1 MPSNKIK
8 LGFVGGGNDSL
19 IGVLHKVA
27 AVMFDRYEIV
37 GGVFSSNSK
46 INIST
51 ANDLGLDLSRVY
63 NNYEEMAEVESKLGS
78 NVKIEA
84 VCILTPNFLHFPM
97 AKTFLMNGFHVICE
111 KPLSVTLKEALE
123 FKEIKKSKNLVFGV
137 THTYTGY
144 PMVRQMTK
152 MISDNVI
159 GNIQRVDSTYF
170 QGWINDIIHD
180 KDKRNSTWRL
190 NPEVS
195 GISSCLADI
204 GTHAF
209 NMLEL
214 VCGMKVK
221 NILAD
226 LNNLYDDNPL
236 DIDVSV
242 LVRMENGCKGTI
254 RSTQIATGL
263 ENNLNI
269 SIYGSKGSLSWEQEN
284 PNFLYHLK
292 DDEPRRVIKPGN
304 AYASAVAQDGTK
316 LPGGHPEGIFDA
328 MGNIYKGVAKALRNE
343 NSFDGEYPTMND
355 GVRGMLFIEKVVES
369 HKNGNIWLSLENK

>member
-1 MPSNKIK
+1 MSNKIK

-27 AVMFDRYEIV
+27 AVMFDRYHLV
-37 GGVFSSNSK
+37 GGVFSSNK
-46 INIST
+46 EVYVKT
-51 ANDLGLDLSRVY
+51 ADDLGLDQSRIY
-63 NNYEEMAEVESKLGS
+63 NDFEEMIDAESKVDLS
-78 NVKIEA
+78 EKIEA
-84 VCILTPNFLHFPM
+84 VCILTPNFLHFRM
-97 AKTFLMNGFHVICE
+97 AKKFLENGFHVICE
-111 KPLSVTLKEALE
+111 KPLSISLKQAQEL
-123 FKEIKKSKNLVFGV
+123 KSIKDSKNLVFAV

-152 MISDNVI
+152 MISEGII
-159 GNIQRVDSTYF
+159 GDIQRVDSTYF

-221 NILAD
+221 KILAD
-226 LNNLYDDNPL
+226 LNNLYEDNPL

-269 SIYGSKGSLSWEQEN
+269 SVYGSKGSLSWEQEN
-284 PNFLYHLK
+284 PNYLYYYTNDKPLQ
-292 DDEPRRVIKPGN
+292 VLKPGHPYN
-304 AYASAVAQDGTK
+304 SKISLDGTK
-316 LPGGHPEGIFDA
+316 LPAGHPEGIFDA
-328 MGNIYKGVAKALRNE
+328 MGNIYRGVARAIRGEKNE
-343 NSFDGEYPTMND
+343 KGEFPTIEE
-355 GVRGMLFIEKVVES
+355 GVRGMDFIEKAVKSNE
-369 HKNGNIWLSLENK
+369 NGNIWLELE

>member
-1 MPSNKIK
+1 MSNKIK

-27 AVMFDRYEIV
+27 AVMFDRYHLV
-37 GGVFSSNSK
+37 GGVFSSNK
-46 INIST
+46 EVNVKT
-51 ANDLGLDLSRVY
+51 ADDLGLDQSRIY
-63 NNYEEMAEVESKLGS
+63 NDFYEMIDAESKVDLS
-78 NVKIEA
+78 EKIEA

-97 AKTFLMNGFHVICE
+97 AKKFLENGFHVICE
-111 KPLSVTLKEALE
+111 KPLSISLKQAQEL
-123 FKEIKKSKNLVFGV
+123 KSIKDSKNLVFAV

-152 MISDNVI
+152 MISEGII
-159 GNIQRVDSTYF
+159 GDIQRVDSTYF

-221 NILAD
+221 KILAD
-226 LNNLYDDNPL
+226 LNNLYEDNPL
-236 DIDVSV
+236 DIDVSI

-269 SIYGSKGSLSWEQEN
+269 SVYGSKGSLSWEQEN
-284 PNFLYHLK
+284 PNYLYYYTNDKPLQ
-292 DDEPRRVIKPGN
+292 VLKPGHPYN
-304 AYASAVAQDGTK
+304 SKISLDGTK
-316 LPGGHPEGIFDA
+316 LPAGHPEGIFDA
-328 MGNIYKGVAKALRNE
+328 MGNIYRGVARAIRGEKNE
-343 NSFDGEYPTMND
+343 KGEFPTIEE
-355 GVRGMLFIEKVVES
+355 GVRGMDFIEKAVKSNE
-369 HKNGNIWLSLENK
+369 NGNIWLELE

>member
-1 MPSNKIK
+1 MPNNKIK

-27 AVMFDRYEIV
+27 AVMFDRYQIV
-37 GGVFSSNSK
+37 GGVFSTNSE
-46 INIST
+46 INKST
-51 ANDLGLDLSRVY
+51 AIDLGVDLARVY
-63 NNYEEMAEVESKLGS
+63 NNYEEMAEVESKLNS

-97 AKTFLMNGFHVICE
+97 AKLFLQNGFHVICE

-123 FKEIKKSKNLVFGV
+123 LKEIKKSKNLVFAV

-152 MISDNVI
+152 MISDNII

-190 NPEVS
+190 NPKVS

-284 PNFLYHLK
+284 PNYLYHYTPDKPLQ
-292 DDEPRRVIKPGN
+292 VLKPGHFYN
-304 AYASAVAQDGTK
+304 SKLSLDGTK
-316 LPGGHPEGIFDA
+316 LPAGHPEGIFDA
-328 MGNIYKGVAKALRNE
+328 MGNIYHGVARAIK
-343 NSFDGEYPTMND
+343 GEKNIPGEFPTID
-355 GVRGMLFIEKVVES
+355 EGVRGMDFIEKAVES
-369 HKNGNIWLSLENK
+369 NKKGNIWIDLES

>member
-1 MPSNKIK
+1 MSNKIK

-27 AVMFDRYEIV
+27 AVMFDRYHLV
-37 GGVFSSNSK
+37 GGVFSSNK
-46 INIST
+46 DVNVKT
-51 ANDLGLDLSRVY
+51 ADDLGLDQSRIY
-63 NNYEEMAEVESKLGS
+63 NDFEEMIDAESKVDLS
-78 NVKIEA
+78 EKIEA

-97 AKTFLMNGFHVICE
+97 AKKFLENGFHVICE
-111 KPLSVTLKEALE
+111 KPLSISLKQAQEL
-123 FKEIKKSKNLVFGV
+123 KSIKDSKNLVFAV

-152 MISDNVI
+152 MISEGII
-159 GNIQRVDSTYF
+159 GDIQRVDSTYF

-180 KDKRNSTWRL
+180 KEKRNSTWRL

-221 NILAD
+221 KILAD
-226 LNNLYDDNPL
+226 LNNLYEDNPL

-269 SIYGSKGSLSWEQEN
+269 SVYGSKGSLSWEQEN
-284 PNFLYHLK
+284 PNYLFYYTNDKPLQVL
-292 DDEPRRVIKPGN
+292 KPGHPYN
-304 AYASAVAQDGTK
+304 SKISLDGTK
-316 LPGGHPEGIFDA
+316 LPAGHPEGIFDA
-328 MGNIYKGVAKALRNE
+328 MGNIYRGVARAIRGEKNE
-343 NSFDGEYPTMND
+343 KGEFPTIEE
-355 GVRGMLFIEKVVES
+355 GVRGMDFIEKAVES
-369 HKNGNIWLSLENK
+369 NENGNIWLELE

>member
-1 MPSNKIK
+1 MSNKIK

-27 AVMFDRYEIV
+27 AVMFDRYHLV
-37 GGVFSSNSK
+37 GGVFSSNK
-46 INIST
+46 EVNVKT
-51 ANDLGLDLSRVY
+51 ADDLGLDQSRIY
-63 NNYEEMAEVESKLGS
+63 NDFEEMIDAESKVDLS
-78 NVKIEA
+78 EKIEA

-97 AKTFLMNGFHVICE
+97 AKKFLENGFHVICE
-111 KPLSVTLKEALE
+111 KPLSISLKQAQEL
-123 FKEIKKSKNLVFGV
+123 KSIKDSKNLVFAV

-152 MISDNVI
+152 MISEGII
-159 GNIQRVDSTYF
+159 GDIQRVDSTYF

-221 NILAD
+221 KILAD
-226 LNNLYDDNPL
+226 LNNLYEDNPL
-236 DIDVSV
+236 DIDVSI

-269 SIYGSKGSLSWEQEN
+269 SVYGSKGSLSWEQEN
-284 PNFLYHLK
+284 PNYLYYYSNDKPLQ
-292 DDEPRRVIKPGN
+292 VLKPGHPYN
-304 AYASAVAQDGTK
+304 SKISLDGTK
-316 LPGGHPEGIFDA
+316 LPAGHPEGIFDA
-328 MGNIYKGVAKALRNE
+328 MGNIYRGVARAIRGEKNE
-343 NSFDGEYPTMND
+343 KGEFPTIEE
-355 GVRGMLFIEKVVES
+355 GVRGMDFIEKAVKSNE
-369 HKNGNIWLSLENK
+369 NGNIWLELE

>member
-1 MPSNKIK
+1 MSNKIK

-27 AVMFDRYEIV
+27 AVMFDRYHLV
-37 GGVFSSNSK
+37 GGVFSSNK
-46 INIST
+46 EVNDKT
-51 ANDLGLDLSRVY
+51 AEDLGLDQSRIY
-63 NNYEEMAEVESKLGS
+63 NDFEEMIDAESKLDLS
-78 NVKIEA
+78 EKIEA

-97 AKTFLMNGFHVICE
+97 AKKFLENGFHVICE
-111 KPLSVTLKEALE
+111 KPLSISLKQAQEL
-123 FKEIKKSKNLVFGV
+123 KSIKDSKNLVFAV

-152 MISDNVI
+152 MISEGII
-159 GNIQRVDSTYF
+159 GDIQRVDSTYF

-221 NILAD
+221 KILAD
-226 LNNLYDDNPL
+226 LNNLYEDNPL

-269 SIYGSKGSLSWEQEN
+269 SVYGSKGSLSWEQEN
-284 PNFLYHLK
+284 PNYLYYYTNDKPLQ
-292 DDEPRRVIKPGN
+292 VLKPGHPYN
-304 AYASAVAQDGTK
+304 SKISLDGTK
-316 LPGGHPEGIFDA
+316 LPAGHPEGIFDA
-328 MGNIYKGVAKALRNE
+328 MGNIYRGVARAIRGEKNE
-343 NSFDGEYPTMND
+343 KGEFPTIEE
-355 GVRGMLFIEKVVES
+355 GVRGMDFIEKAVKSNE
-369 HKNGNIWLSLENK
+369 NGNIWLELE

>member
-1 MPSNKIK
+1 MSNKIK

-27 AVMFDRYEIV
+27 AVMFDRYHLV
-37 GGVFSSNSK
+37 GGVFSSNK
-46 INIST
+46 DVNVKT
-51 ANDLGLDLSRVY
+51 ADDLGLDQSRIY
-63 NNYEEMAEVESKLGS
+63 NDFEEMIDAESKVDLS
-78 NVKIEA
+78 EKIEA

-97 AKTFLMNGFHVICE
+97 AKKFLENGFHVICE
-111 KPLSVTLKEALE
+111 KPLSISLKQAQEL
-123 FKEIKKSKNLVFGV
+123 KSIKDSKNLVFAV

-152 MISDNVI
+152 MISEGII
-159 GNIQRVDSTYF
+159 GDIQRVDSTYF

-221 NILAD
+221 KILAD
-226 LNNLYDDNPL
+226 LNNLYEDNPL

-269 SIYGSKGSLSWEQEN
+269 SVYGSKGSLSWEQEN
-284 PNFLYHLK
+284 PNYLYYYTNDKPLQ
-292 DDEPRRVIKPGN
+292 VLKPGHPYN
-304 AYASAVAQDGTK
+304 SKISLDGTK
-316 LPGGHPEGIFDA
+316 LPAGHPEGIFDA
-328 MGNIYKGVAKALRNE
+328 MGNIYRGVARAIRGEKNE
-343 NSFDGEYPTMND
+343 KGEFPTIEE
-355 GVRGMLFIEKVVES
+355 GVRGMDFIEKAVKSNE
-369 HKNGNIWLSLENK
+369 NGNIWLELE

>member
-1 MPSNKIK
+1 MSNKIK

-27 AVMFDRYEIV
+27 AVMFDRYDLI
-37 GGVFSSNSK
+37 GGVFSSNK
-46 INIST
+46 EVNVKT
-51 ANDLGLDLSRVY
+51 ANDLGLDQSRIY
-63 NNYEEMAEVESKLGS
+63 NDFEEMIDAESKIDLS
-78 NVKIEA
+78 EKIEA

-97 AKTFLMNGFHVICE
+97 AKKFLENGFHVICE
-111 KPLSVTLKEALE
+111 KPLSISLKQAQEL
-123 FKEIKKSKNLVFGV
+123 KSIKDSKNLVFAV

-152 MISDNVI
+152 MISQGII
-159 GNIQRVDSTYF
+159 GDIQRVDSTYF

-221 NILAD
+221 KILAD
-226 LNNLYDDNPL
+226 LNNLYEDNPL
-236 DIDVSV
+236 DIDVSI

-269 SIYGSKGSLSWEQEN
+269 SVYGSKGSLSWEQEN
-284 PNFLYHLK
+284 PNYLYYYTNDKPLQ
-292 DDEPRRVIKPGN
+292 VLKPGHPYN
-304 AYASAVAQDGTK
+304 SKISLDGTK
-316 LPGGHPEGIFDA
+316 LPAGHPEGIFDA
-328 MGNIYKGVAKALRNE
+328 MGNIYRGVARAIRGEKNE
-343 NSFDGEYPTMND
+343 KGEFPTIEE
-355 GVRGMLFIEKVVES
+355 GVRGMDFIEKAVKSNE
-369 HKNGNIWLSLENK
+369 NGNIWLELE

>member
-1 MPSNKIK
+1 MSNKIK

-19 IGVLHKVA
+19 IGILHKVA
-27 AVMFDRYEIV
+27 AVMFDRYDLI
-37 GGVFSSNSK
+37 GGVFSSNK
-46 INIST
+46 EVNVKT
-51 ANDLGLDLSRVY
+51 ANDLGLDQSRIY
-63 NNYEEMAEVESKLGS
+63 NDFEEMIDAESKIDLS
-78 NVKIEA
+78 QKIEA

-97 AKTFLMNGFHVICE
+97 AKKFLENGFHVICE
-111 KPLSVTLKEALE
+111 KPLSISLKQAQEL
-123 FKEIKKSKNLVFGV
+123 KSIKDSKNLVFAV

-152 MISDNVI
+152 MISEGII
-159 GNIQRVDSTYF
+159 GDIQRVDSTYF

-221 NILAD
+221 KILAD
-226 LNNLYDDNPL
+226 LNNLYEDNPL

-269 SIYGSKGSLSWEQEN
+269 SVYGSKGSLSWEQEN
-284 PNFLYHLK
+284 PNYLYYYTNDKPLQ
-292 DDEPRRVIKPGN
+292 VLKPGHPYN
-304 AYASAVAQDGTK
+304 SKISLDGTK
-316 LPGGHPEGIFDA
+316 LPAGHPEGIFDA
-328 MGNIYKGVAKALRNE
+328 MGNIYRGVARAIRGEKNE
-343 NSFDGEYPTMND
+343 KGEFPTIEE
-355 GVRGMLFIEKVVES
+355 GVRGMDFVEKAVKSNE
-369 HKNGNIWLSLENK
+369 NGNIWLELE

>member
-1 MPSNKIK
+1 MSNKIK

-27 AVMFDRYEIV
+27 AVMFDRYHLV
-37 GGVFSSNSK
+37 GGVFSSNK
-46 INIST
+46 DVNVKT
-51 ANDLGLDLSRVY
+51 ADDLGLDQSRIY
-63 NNYEEMAEVESKLGS
+63 NDFEEMIDAESKVDFS
-78 NVKIEA
+78 EKIEA

-97 AKTFLMNGFHVICE
+97 AKKFLENGFHVICE
-111 KPLSVTLKEALE
+111 KPLSISLKQAQEL
-123 FKEIKKSKNLVFGV
+123 KSIKDSKNLVFAV

-152 MISDNVI
+152 MISEGII
-159 GNIQRVDSTYF
+159 GDIQRVDSTYF
-170 QGWINDIIHD
+170 HGWINDIIHD

-214 VCGMKVK
+214 VCGMRVK
-221 NILAD
+221 KILAD
-226 LNNLYDDNPL
+226 LNNLYEDNPL

-269 SIYGSKGSLSWEQEN
+269 SVYGSKGSLSWEQEN
-284 PNFLYHLK
+284 PNYLYYYTNDKPLQ
-292 DDEPRRVIKPGN
+292 VLKPGHPYN
-304 AYASAVAQDGTK
+304 SKISLDGTK
-316 LPGGHPEGIFDA
+316 LPAGHPEGIFDA
-328 MGNIYKGVAKALRNE
+328 MGNIYRGVARAIRGEKNE
-343 NSFDGEYPTMND
+343 KGEFPTIEE
-355 GVRGMLFIEKVVES
+355 GVRGMDFIEKAVKSNE
-369 HKNGNIWLSLENK
+369 NGNIWLELE

>member
-1 MPSNKIK
+1 MSNKIK

-27 AVMFDRYEIV
+27 AVMFDRYDLI
-37 GGVFSSNSK
+37 GGVFSSNK
-46 INIST
+46 EVNVKT
-51 ANDLGLDLSRVY
+51 ANDLGLDQSRIY
-63 NNYEEMAEVESKLGS
+63 NDFEEMIDAESKIDLS
-78 NVKIEA
+78 EKIEA

-97 AKTFLMNGFHVICE
+97 AKKFLENGFHVICE
-111 KPLSVTLKEALE
+111 KPLSISLKQAQEL
-123 FKEIKKSKNLVFGV
+123 KSIKDSKNLVFAV

-152 MISDNVI
+152 MISQGII
-159 GNIQRVDSTYF
+159 GDIQRVDSTYF

-190 NPEVS
+190 NPDVS

-221 NILAD
+221 KILAD
-226 LNNLYDDNPL
+226 LNNLYEDNPL
-236 DIDVSV
+236 DIDVSI

-284 PNFLYHLK
+284 PNYLYYYTNDKPLQ
-292 DDEPRRVIKPGN
+292 VLKPGHPYN
-304 AYASAVAQDGTK
+304 SKISLDGTK
-316 LPGGHPEGIFDA
+316 LPAGHPEGIFDA
-328 MGNIYKGVAKALRNE
+328 MGNIYKGVARAIRGEKNE
-343 NSFDGEYPTMND
+343 KCEFPTIEE
-355 GVRGMLFIEKVVES
+355 GVRGMDFIEKAVKSNE
-369 HKNGNIWLSLENK
+369 NGNIWLELE

>member
-1 MPSNKIK
+1 MSNKIK

-27 AVMFDRYEIV
+27 AVMFDRYDLI
-37 GGVFSSNSK
+37 GGVFSSNK
-46 INIST
+46 EVNVKT
-51 ANDLGLDLSRVY
+51 ANDLGLDQSRIY
-63 NNYEEMAEVESKLGS
+63 NDFEEMIDAESKIDLS
-78 NVKIEA
+78 QKIEA

-97 AKTFLMNGFHVICE
+97 AKKFLENGFHVICE
-111 KPLSVTLKEALE
+111 KPLSISLKQAQEL
-123 FKEIKKSKNLVFGV
+123 KSIKDSKNLVFAV

-144 PMVRQMTK
+144 PMVRQMTQ
-152 MISDNVI
+152 MISQGII
-159 GNIQRVDSTYF
+159 GDIQRVDSTYF

-221 NILAD
+221 KILAD
-226 LNNLYDDNPL
+226 LNNLYEDNPL

-269 SIYGSKGSLSWEQEN
+269 SVYGSKGSLSWEQEN
-284 PNFLYHLK
+284 PNYLYYYTNDKPLQ
-292 DDEPRRVIKPGN
+292 VLKPGHPYN
-304 AYASAVAQDGTK
+304 SKISLDGTK
-316 LPGGHPEGIFDA
+316 LPAGHPEGIFDA
-328 MGNIYKGVAKALRNE
+328 MGNIYRGVARAIRGEKNE
-343 NSFDGEYPTMND
+343 KGEFPTIEE
-355 GVRGMLFIEKVVES
+355 GVRGMDFIEKAVKSNE
-369 HKNGNIWLSLENK
+369 NGNIWLELE

>member
-1 MPSNKIK
+1 MSNKIK

-27 AVMFDRYEIV
+27 AVMFDRYDLI
-37 GGVFSSNSK
+37 GGVFSSNK
-46 INIST
+46 EVNVKT
-51 ANDLGLDLSRVY
+51 ANDLGLDQSRIY
-63 NNYEEMAEVESKLGS
+63 NDFEEMIDAESKIDLS
-78 NVKIEA
+78 QKIEA

-97 AKTFLMNGFHVICE
+97 AKKFLENGFHVICE
-111 KPLSVTLKEALE
+111 KPLSISLSEAKELKS
-123 FKEIKKSKNLVFGV
+123 IKDSNNLVFAV

-144 PMVRQMTK
+144 PMVRQMTQ
-152 MISDNVI
+152 MISQGII
-159 GNIQRVDSTYF
+159 GDIQRVDSTYF

-221 NILAD
+221 KILAD
-226 LNNLYDDNPL
+226 LNNLYEDNPL
-236 DIDVSV
+236 DIDVSI

-269 SIYGSKGSLSWEQEN
+269 SVYGSKGSLSWEQEN
-284 PNFLYHLK
+284 PNYLYYYTNDKPLQ
-292 DDEPRRVIKPGN
+292 VLKPGHPYN
-304 AYASAVAQDGTK
+304 SKISLDGTK
-316 LPGGHPEGIFDA
+316 LPAGHPEGIFDA
-328 MGNIYKGVAKALRNE
+328 MGNIYRGVARAIRGEKNE
-343 NSFDGEYPTMND
+343 KGEFPTIEE
-355 GVRGMLFIEKVVES
+355 GVRGMDFVEKAVKSNE
-369 HKNGNIWLSLENK
+369 NGNIWLELE

>member
-1 MPSNKIK
+1 MSNKIK

-27 AVMFDRYEIV
+27 AVMFDRYHLV
-37 GGVFSSNSK
+37 GGVFSSNK
-46 INIST
+46 DVNVKT
-51 ANDLGLDLSRVY
+51 ADDLGLDQSRIY
-63 NNYEEMAEVESKLGS
+63 NDFEEMIDAESKVDLS
-78 NVKIEA
+78 DKIEA

-97 AKTFLMNGFHVICE
+97 AKKFLENGFHVICE
-111 KPLSVTLKEALE
+111 KPLSISLKQA
-123 FKEIKKSKNLVFGV
+123 KELKSIKDSNNLVFAV

-144 PMVRQMTK
+144 PMVRQMTQ
-152 MISDNVI
+152 MISQGII
-159 GNIQRVDSTYF
+159 GDIQRVDSTYF
-170 QGWINDIIHD
+170 QGWINEIIHD

-221 NILAD
+221 KILAD
-226 LNNLYDDNPL
+226 LNNLYEDNPL
-236 DIDVSV
+236 DIDVSI

-284 PNFLYHLK
+284 PNYLYYYTNDKPLQ
-292 DDEPRRVIKPGN
+292 VLKPGHPYN
-304 AYASAVAQDGTK
+304 SKISLDGTK
-316 LPGGHPEGIFDA
+316 LPAGHPEGIFDA
-328 MGNIYKGVAKALRNE
+328 MGNIYKGVARAIRGEKNE
-343 NSFDGEYPTMND
+343 KCEFPTIEE
-355 GVRGMLFIEKVVES
+355 GVRGMDFIEKAVKSNE
-369 HKNGNIWLSLENK
+369 NGNIWLELE

>member
-1 MPSNKIK
+1 MSNKIK

-27 AVMFDRYEIV
+27 AVMFDRYDLI
-37 GGVFSSNSK
+37 GGVFSSNK
-46 INIST
+46 EVNVKT
-51 ANDLGLDLSRVY
+51 ANDLGLDQSRIY
-63 NNYEEMAEVESKLGS
+63 NDFEEMIDAESKIDLS
-78 NVKIEA
+78 EKIEA

-97 AKTFLMNGFHVICE
+97 AKKFLENGFHVICE
-111 KPLSVTLKEALE
+111 KPLSISLSEAKELKS
-123 FKEIKKSKNLVFGV
+123 IKDSNNLVFAV

-144 PMVRQMTK
+144 PMVRQMTQ
-152 MISDNVI
+152 MISQGII
-159 GNIQRVDSTYF
+159 GDIQRVDSTYF
-170 QGWINDIIHD
+170 QGWINEIIHD

-221 NILAD
+221 KILAD
-226 LNNLYDDNPL
+226 LNNLYEDNPL

-269 SIYGSKGSLSWEQEN
+269 SVYGSKGSLSWEQEN
-284 PNFLYHLK
+284 PNYLYYYTNDKPLQ
-292 DDEPRRVIKPGN
+292 VLKPGHPYN
-304 AYASAVAQDGTK
+304 SKISLDGTK
-316 LPGGHPEGIFDA
+316 LPAGHPEGIFDA
-328 MGNIYKGVAKALRNE
+328 MGNIYRGVARAIRGEKNE
-343 NSFDGEYPTMND
+343 KGEFPTIEE
-355 GVRGMLFIEKVVES
+355 GVRGMDFIEKAVKSNE
-369 HKNGNIWLSLENK
+369 NGNIWLELE

>member
-1 MPSNKIK
+1 MSNKIK

-27 AVMFDRYEIV
+27 AVMFDRYHLV
-37 GGVFSSNSK
+37 GGVFSSNK
-46 INIST
+46 DVNVKT
-51 ANDLGLDLSRVY
+51 ADDLGLDQSRIY
-63 NNYEEMAEVESKLGS
+63 NDFEEMIDAESKVDLS
-78 NVKIEA
+78 EKIEA
-84 VCILTPNFLHFPM
+84 VCILTPNFLHYPM
-97 AKTFLMNGFHVICE
+97 AKKFLENGFHVICE
-111 KPLSVTLKEALE
+111 KPLSISLKQAQEL
-123 FKEIKKSKNLVFGV
+123 KSIKDSKNLVFAV

-152 MISDNVI
+152 MISEGII
-159 GNIQRVDSTYF
+159 GDIQRVDSTYF

-221 NILAD
+221 KILAD
-226 LNNLYDDNPL
+226 LNNLYEDNPL

-242 LVRMENGCKGTI
+242 LLRMENGCKGTI

-269 SIYGSKGSLSWEQEN
+269 SVYGSKGSLTWEQEN
-284 PNFLYHLK
+284 PNYLYYYTNDKPLQ
-292 DDEPRRVIKPGN
+292 VLKPGHPYN
-304 AYASAVAQDGTK
+304 SKISLDGTK
-316 LPGGHPEGIFDA
+316 LPAGHPEGIFDA
-328 MGNIYKGVAKALRNE
+328 MGNIYRGVARAIRGEKNE
-343 NSFDGEYPTMND
+343 KGEFPTIEE
-355 GVRGMLFIEKVVES
+355 GVRGMDFIEKAVKSNE
-369 HKNGNIWLSLENK
+369 NGNIWLELE

>member
-1 MPSNKIK
+1 MSNKIK

-27 AVMFDRYEIV
+27 AVMFDRYHLV
-37 GGVFSSNSK
+37 GGVFSSNK
-46 INIST
+46 EVNVKT
-51 ANDLGLDLSRVY
+51 ADDLGLDQSRIY
-63 NNYEEMAEVESKLGS
+63 NDFEEMIDAESKVDLS
-78 NVKIEA
+78 EKIEA

-97 AKTFLMNGFHVICE
+97 AKKFLENGFHVICE
-111 KPLSVTLKEALE
+111 KPLSISLKQAQEL
-123 FKEIKKSKNLVFGV
+123 KYIKDSKNLVFAV

-152 MISDNVI
+152 MISEGII
-159 GNIQRVDSTYF
+159 GDIQRVDSTYF

-221 NILAD
+221 KILAD
-226 LNNLYDDNPL
+226 LNNLYEDNPL

-269 SIYGSKGSLSWEQEN
+269 SVYGSKGSLSWEQEN
-284 PNFLYHLK
+284 PNYLYYYTNDKPLQ
-292 DDEPRRVIKPGN
+292 VLKPGHPYN
-304 AYASAVAQDGTK
+304 SKISLDGTK
-316 LPGGHPEGIFDA
+316 LPAGHPEGIFDA
-328 MGNIYKGVAKALRNE
+328 MGNIYRGVARAIRGEKNE
-343 NSFDGEYPTMND
+343 KGEFPTIEE
-355 GVRGMLFIEKVVES
+355 GVRGMDFIEKAVKSNE
-369 HKNGNIWLSLENK
+369 NGNIWLELE

>member
-1 MPSNKIK
+1 MSNKIK

-27 AVMFDRYEIV
+27 AVMFDRYDLI
-37 GGVFSSNSK
+37 GGVFSSNK
-46 INIST
+46 EVNVKT
-51 ANDLGLDLSRVY
+51 ANDLGLDQSRIY
-63 NNYEEMAEVESKLGS
+63 NDFEEMIDAESKIDLS
-78 NVKIEA
+78 QKIEA

-97 AKTFLMNGFHVICE
+97 AKKFLENGFHVICE
-111 KPLSVTLKEALE
+111 KPLSISLSEAKELKS
-123 FKEIKKSKNLVFGV
+123 IKDSNNLVFAV

-144 PMVRQMTK
+144 PMVRQMTQ
-152 MISDNVI
+152 MISQGII
-159 GNIQRVDSTYF
+159 GDIQRVDSTYF
-170 QGWINDIIHD
+170 QGWINEIIHD

-221 NILAD
+221 KILAD
-226 LNNLYDDNPL
+226 LNNLYEDNPL

-269 SIYGSKGSLSWEQEN
+269 SVYGSKGSLSWEQEN
-284 PNFLYHLK
+284 PNYLYYYTNDKPLQ
-292 DDEPRRVIKPGN
+292 VLKPGHPYN
-304 AYASAVAQDGTK
+304 SKISLDGTK
-316 LPGGHPEGIFDA
+316 LPAGHPEGIFDA
-328 MGNIYKGVAKALRNE
+328 MGNIYRGVARAIRGEKNE
-343 NSFDGEYPTMND
+343 KGEFPTIEE
-355 GVRGMLFIEKVVES
+355 GVRGMDFIEKAVKSNE
-369 HKNGNIWLSLENK
+369 NGNIWLELE

>member
-1 MPSNKIK
+1 MSNKIK

-27 AVMFDRYEIV
+27 AVMFDRYHLI
-37 GGVFSSNSK
+37 GGVFSSNK
-46 INIST
+46 EVNVKT
-51 ANDLGLDLSRVY
+51 ANDLGLDQSRIY
-63 NNYEEMAEVESKLGS
+63 NDFEEMIDAESKIDLS
-78 NVKIEA
+78 EKIEA

-97 AKTFLMNGFHVICE
+97 AKKFLENGFHVICE
-111 KPLSVTLKEALE
+111 KPLSISLKQAQEL
-123 FKEIKKSKNLVFGV
+123 KSIKDSKNLVFAV

-152 MISDNVI
+152 MISEGII
-159 GNIQRVDSTYF
+159 GDIQRVDSTYF

-221 NILAD
+221 KILAD
-226 LNNLYDDNPL
+226 LNNLYEDNPL

-269 SIYGSKGSLSWEQEN
+269 SVYGSKGSLTWEQEN
-284 PNFLYHLK
+284 PNYLYYYTNDKPLQ
-292 DDEPRRVIKPGN
+292 VLKPGHPYN
-304 AYASAVAQDGTK
+304 SKISLDGTK
-316 LPGGHPEGIFDA
+316 LPAGHPEGIFDA
-328 MGNIYKGVAKALRNE
+328 MGNIYRGVARAIRGEKNE
-343 NSFDGEYPTMND
+343 KGEFPTIEE
-355 GVRGMLFIEKVVES
+355 GVRGMDFIEKAVKSNE
-369 HKNGNIWLSLENK
+369 NGNIWLELE

>member
-1 MPSNKIK
+1 MSNKIK

-27 AVMFDRYEIV
+27 AVMFDRYHLV
-37 GGVFSSNSK
+37 GGVFSSNK
-46 INIST
+46 DVNVKT
-51 ANDLGLDLSRVY
+51 ADDLGLDQSRIY
-63 NNYEEMAEVESKLGS
+63 NDFEEMIDAESKVDLS
-78 NVKIEA
+78 EKIEA

-97 AKTFLMNGFHVICE
+97 AKKFLENGFHVICE
-111 KPLSVTLKEALE
+111 KPLSISLKQAQEL
-123 FKEIKKSKNLVFGV
+123 KYIKDSKNLVFAV

-152 MISDNVI
+152 MISEGII
-159 GNIQRVDSTYF
+159 GDIQRVDSTYF

-221 NILAD
+221 KILAD
-226 LNNLYDDNPL
+226 LNNLYEDNPL

-269 SIYGSKGSLSWEQEN
+269 SVYGSKGSLSWEQEN
-284 PNFLYHLK
+284 PNYLYYYTNDKPLQ
-292 DDEPRRVIKPGN
+292 VLKPGHPYN
-304 AYASAVAQDGTK
+304 SKISLDGTK
-316 LPGGHPEGIFDA
+316 LPAGHPEGIFDA
-328 MGNIYKGVAKALRNE
+328 MGNIYRGVARAIRGEKNE
-343 NSFDGEYPTMND
+343 KGEFPTIEE
-355 GVRGMLFIEKVVES
+355 GVRGMDFIEKAVKSNE
-369 HKNGNIWLSLENK
+369 NGNIWLELE

>member
-1 MPSNKIK
+1 MSNKIK

-27 AVMFDRYEIV
+27 AVMFDRYDLI
-37 GGVFSSNSK
+37 GGVFSSNK
-46 INIST
+46 EVNVKT
-51 ANDLGLDLSRVY
+51 ANDLGLDQSRIY
-63 NNYEEMAEVESKLGS
+63 NDFEEMIDAESKIDLS
-78 NVKIEA
+78 EKIEA

-97 AKTFLMNGFHVICE
+97 AKKFLENGFHVICE
-111 KPLSVTLKEALE
+111 KPLSISLKQAQEL
-123 FKEIKKSKNLVFGV
+123 KSIKDSKNLVFAV

-152 MISDNVI
+152 MISQGII
-159 GNIQRVDSTYF
+159 GDIQRVDSTYF

-221 NILAD
+221 KILAD
-226 LNNLYDDNPL
+226 LNNLYEDNPL

-269 SIYGSKGSLSWEQEN
+269 SVYGSKGSLSWEQEN
-284 PNFLYHLK
+284 PNYLYYYTNDKPLQ
-292 DDEPRRVIKPGN
+292 VLKPGHPYN
-304 AYASAVAQDGTK
+304 SKISLDGTK
-316 LPGGHPEGIFDA
+316 LPAGHPEGIFDA
-328 MGNIYKGVAKALRNE
+328 MGNIYRGVARAIRGEKNE
-343 NSFDGEYPTMND
+343 KGEFPTIEE
-355 GVRGMLFIEKVVES
+355 GVRGMDFIEKAVKSNE
-369 HKNGNIWLSLENK
+369 NGNIWLELE

>member
-1 MPSNKIK
+1 MSNKIK

-27 AVMFDRYEIV
+27 AVMFDRYHLV
-37 GGVFSSNSK
+37 GGVFSSNK
-46 INIST
+46 DINVKT
-51 ANDLGLDLSRVY
+51 ADDLGLDQSRIY
-63 NNYEEMAEVESKLGS
+63 NDFEEMIDAESKVDLS
-78 NVKIEA
+78 EKIEA

-97 AKTFLMNGFHVICE
+97 AKKFLENGFHVICE
-111 KPLSVTLKEALE
+111 KPLSISLKQAQEL
-123 FKEIKKSKNLVFGV
+123 KSIKDSKNLVFAV

-152 MISDNVI
+152 MISEGII
-159 GNIQRVDSTYF
+159 GDIQRVDSTYF

-221 NILAD
+221 KILAD
-226 LNNLYDDNPL
+226 LNNLYEDNPL

-269 SIYGSKGSLSWEQEN
+269 SVYGSKGSLSWEQEN
-284 PNFLYHLK
+284 PNYLYYYTNDKPLQ
-292 DDEPRRVIKPGN
+292 ILKPGHPYN
-304 AYASAVAQDGTK
+304 SKISLDGTK
-316 LPGGHPEGIFDA
+316 LPAGHPEGIFDA
-328 MGNIYKGVAKALRNE
+328 MGNIYRGVARAIRGEKNE
-343 NSFDGEYPTMND
+343 KGEFPTIEE
-355 GVRGMLFIEKVVES
+355 GVRGMDFIEKAVES
-369 HKNGNIWLSLENK
+369 NENGNIWLELE

>member
-1 MPSNKIK
+1 MSNKIK

-27 AVMFDRYEIV
+27 AVMFDRYHLV
-37 GGVFSSNSK
+37 GGVFSSNK
-46 INIST
+46 DVNVKT
-51 ANDLGLDLSRVY
+51 ADDLGLDQSRIY
-63 NNYEEMAEVESKLGS
+63 NDFEEMIDAESKVDLS
-78 NVKIEA
+78 EKIEA

-97 AKTFLMNGFHVICE
+97 AKKFLENGFHVICE
-111 KPLSVTLKEALE
+111 KPLSISLKQAQEL
-123 FKEIKKSKNLVFGV
+123 KSIKDSKNLVFAV

-152 MISDNVI
+152 MISDGII
-159 GNIQRVDSTYF
+159 GDIQRVDSTYF

-221 NILAD
+221 KILAD
-226 LNNLYDDNPL
+226 LNNLYEDNPL

-242 LVRMENGCKGTI
+242 LVRMENGSKGTI

-269 SIYGSKGSLSWEQEN
+269 SVYGSKGSLTWEQEN
-284 PNFLYHLK
+284 PNYLYYYTNDKPLQ
-292 DDEPRRVIKPGN
+292 VLKPGHPYN
-304 AYASAVAQDGTK
+304 SKISLDGTK
-316 LPGGHPEGIFDA
+316 LPAGHPEGIFDA
-328 MGNIYKGVAKALRNE
+328 MGNIYRGVARAIRGEKNE
-343 NSFDGEYPTMND
+343 KGEFPTIEE
-355 GVRGMLFIEKVVES
+355 GVRGMDFIEKAVES
-369 HKNGNIWLSLENK
+369 NENGNIWLELE

>member
-1 MPSNKIK
+1 MSNKIK

-27 AVMFDRYEIV
+27 AVMFDRYHLV
-37 GGVFSSNSK
+37 GGVFSSNK
-46 INIST
+46 DVNVKT
-51 ANDLGLDLSRVY
+51 ADDLGLDQSRIY
-63 NNYEEMAEVESKLGS
+63 NDFEEMIDAESKVDLS
-78 NVKIEA
+78 EKIEA

-97 AKTFLMNGFHVICE
+97 AKKFLENGFHVICE
-111 KPLSVTLKEALE
+111 KPLSISLKQAQEL
-123 FKEIKKSKNLVFGV
+123 KSIKDSKNLVFAV

-152 MISDNVI
+152 MISEGII
-159 GNIQRVDSTYF
+159 GDIQRVDSTYF

-221 NILAD
+221 KILAD
-226 LNNLYDDNPL
+226 LNNLYEDNPL

-269 SIYGSKGSLSWEQEN
+269 SVYGSKGSLSWEQEN
-284 PNFLYHLK
+284 PNYLYYYTSDKPLQ
-292 DDEPRRVIKPGN
+292 VLKPGHPYN
-304 AYASAVAQDGTK
+304 SKISLDGTK
-316 LPGGHPEGIFDA
+316 LPAGHPEGIFDA
-328 MGNIYKGVAKALRNE
+328 MGNIYRGVARAIRGEKNE
-343 NSFDGEYPTMND
+343 KGEFPTIEE
-355 GVRGMLFIEKVVES
+355 GVRGMDFIEKAVKSNE
-369 HKNGNIWLSLENK
+369 NGNIWLELE

>member
-1 MPSNKIK
+1 MSNKIK

-27 AVMFDRYEIV
+27 AVMFDRYDLI
-37 GGVFSSNSK
+37 GGVFSSNK
-46 INIST
+46 EVNVKT
-51 ANDLGLDLSRVY
+51 ANDLGLDQSRIY
-63 NNYEEMAEVESKLGS
+63 NDFEEMIDAESKIDLS
-78 NVKIEA
+78 QKIEA

-97 AKTFLMNGFHVICE
+97 AKKFLENGFHVICE
-111 KPLSVTLKEALE
+111 KPLSISLKQAQEL
-123 FKEIKKSKNLVFGV
+123 KSIKDSKNLVFAV

-144 PMVRQMTK
+144 PMVRQMTQ
-152 MISDNVI
+152 MISQGII
-159 GNIQRVDSTYF
+159 GDIQRVDSTYF

-221 NILAD
+221 KILAD
-226 LNNLYDDNPL
+226 LNNLYEDNPL
-236 DIDVSV
+236 DIDVSI

-269 SIYGSKGSLSWEQEN
+269 SVYGSKGSLSWEQEN
-284 PNFLYHLK
+284 PNYLYYYTNDKPLQ
-292 DDEPRRVIKPGN
+292 VLKPGHPYN
-304 AYASAVAQDGTK
+304 SKISLDGTK
-316 LPGGHPEGIFDA
+316 LPAGHPEGIFDA
-328 MGNIYKGVAKALRNE
+328 MGNIYRGVARAIRGEKNE
-343 NSFDGEYPTMND
+343 KGEFPTIEE
-355 GVRGMLFIEKVVES
+355 GVRGMDFIEKAVKSNE
-369 HKNGNIWLSLENK
+369 NGNIWLELE

>member
-1 MPSNKIK
+1 MSNKIK

-27 AVMFDRYEIV
+27 AVMFDRYHLV
-37 GGVFSSNSK
+37 GGVFSSNK
-46 INIST
+46 DVNVKT
-51 ANDLGLDLSRVY
+51 ADDLGLDQSRIY
-63 NNYEEMAEVESKLGS
+63 NDFEEMIDAESKVDLS
-78 NVKIEA
+78 EKIEA

-97 AKTFLMNGFHVICE
+97 AKKFLENGFHVICE
-111 KPLSVTLKEALE
+111 KPLSISLKQAQEL
-123 FKEIKKSKNLVFGV
+123 KSIKDSKNLVFAV

-152 MISDNVI
+152 MISQGII
-159 GNIQRVDSTYF
+159 GDIQRVDSTYF

-221 NILAD
+221 KILAD
-226 LNNLYDDNPL
+226 LNNLYEDNPL

-269 SIYGSKGSLSWEQEN
+269 SVYGSKGSLSWEQEN
-284 PNFLYHLK
+284 PNYLYYYTNDKPLQ
-292 DDEPRRVIKPGN
+292 VLKPGHPYN
-304 AYASAVAQDGTK
+304 SKISLDGTK
-316 LPGGHPEGIFDA
+316 LPAGHPEGIFDA
-328 MGNIYKGVAKALRNE
+328 MGNIYRGVARAIRGEKNE
-343 NSFDGEYPTMND
+343 KGEFPTIEE
-355 GVRGMLFIEKVVES
+355 GVRGMDFIEKAVKSNE
-369 HKNGNIWLSLENK
+369 NGNIWLELE

>member
-1 MPSNKIK
+1 MSNKIK

-27 AVMFDRYEIV
+27 AVMFDRYHLV
-37 GGVFSSNSK
+37 GGVFSSNK
-46 INIST
+46 EVNVKT
-51 ANDLGLDLSRVY
+51 ANDLGLDQSRIY
-63 NNYEEMAEVESKLGS
+63 NDFEEMIDAELKIDLSE
-78 NVKIEA
+78 KIEA

-97 AKTFLMNGFHVICE
+97 AKKFLENGFHVICE
-111 KPLSVTLKEALE
+111 KPLSISLKQAQEL
-123 FKEIKKSKNLVFGV
+123 KSIKDSKNLVFAV

-152 MISDNVI
+152 MISQGVI
-159 GNIQRVDSTYF
+159 GDIQRVDSTYF

-221 NILAD
+221 KILAD
-226 LNNLYDDNPL
+226 LNNLYEDNPL

-269 SIYGSKGSLSWEQEN
+269 SVYGSKGSLSWEQEN
-284 PNFLYHLK
+284 PNYLYYYTN
-292 DDEPRRVIKPGN
+292 DKPLQVLNPGHPYN
-304 AYASAVAQDGTK
+304 SKISLDGTK
-316 LPGGHPEGIFDA
+316 LPAGHPEGIFDA
-328 MGNIYKGVAKALRNE
+328 MGNIYRGVARAIRGEKNE
-343 NSFDGEYPTMND
+343 KGEFPTIEE
-355 GVRGMLFIEKVVES
+355 GVRGMDFIEKAVKSNE
-369 HKNGNIWLSLENK
+369 NGNIWLELE

>member
-1 MPSNKIK
+1 MSNKIK

-27 AVMFDRYEIV
+27 AVMFDRYHLI
-37 GGVFSSNSK
+37 GGVFSSNK
-46 INIST
+46 EVNVKT
-51 ANDLGLDLSRVY
+51 ANDLGLDQSRIY
-63 NNYEEMAEVESKLGS
+63 NDFEEMIDAESKIDLS
-78 NVKIEA
+78 EKIEA

-97 AKTFLMNGFHVICE
+97 AKKFLENGFHVICE
-111 KPLSVTLKEALE
+111 KPLSISLKQAQEL
-123 FKEIKKSKNLVFGV
+123 KSIKDSKNLVFAV

-152 MISDNVI
+152 MISQGII
-159 GNIQRVDSTYF
+159 GDIQRVDSTYF

-221 NILAD
+221 KILAD
-226 LNNLYDDNPL
+226 LNNLYEDNPL

-269 SIYGSKGSLSWEQEN
+269 SVYGSKGSLSWEQEN
-284 PNFLYHLK
+284 PNYLYYYTNDKPLQ
-292 DDEPRRVIKPGN
+292 VLKPGHPYN
-304 AYASAVAQDGTK
+304 SKISLDGTK
-316 LPGGHPEGIFDA
+316 LPAGHPEGIFDA
-328 MGNIYKGVAKALRNE
+328 MGNIYRGVARAIRGEKNE
-343 NSFDGEYPTMND
+343 KGEFPTIEE
-355 GVRGMLFIEKVVES
+355 GVRGMDFIEKAVKSNE
-369 HKNGNIWLSLENK
+369 NGNIWLELE

>member
-1 MPSNKIK
+1 MSSNKVK

-37 GGVFSSNSK
+37 GGVFSSNAE
-46 INIST
+46 INIDT
-51 ANDLGLDLSRVY
+51 AKDLGLDLSRVY
-63 NNYEEMAEVESKLGS
+63 NNYEEMADIESNFDSDK
-78 NVKIEA
+78 KIEA

-97 AKTFLMNGFHVICE
+97 AKLFLEKGFHVICE
-111 KPLSVTLKEALE
+111 KPLSVTLKQAIEL
-123 FKEIKKSKNLVFGV
+123 KEIKESQNLVFAV

-152 MISDNVI
+152 MISDGVI

-190 NPEVS
+190 NPDVS

-269 SIYGSKGSLSWEQEN
+269 SVSGSKGSLTWEQEN
-284 PNFLYHLK
+284 PNYLYHHTSNKPLQ
-292 DDEPRRVIKPGN
+292 VLKPGHFYN
-304 AYASAVAQDGTK
+304 SKLSLDGTK
-316 LPGGHPEGIFDA
+316 LPAGHPEGIFDA
-328 MGNIYKGVAKALRNE
+328 MGNIYRGVARAIRDEKIE
-343 NSFDGEYPTMND
+343 KGEFPTID
-355 GVRGMLFIEKVVES
+355 EGVRGMEFIEKAVKS
-369 HKNGNIWLSLENK
+369 NINGNTWMELDS

>member
-1 MPSNKIK
+1 MSNNKIK

-27 AVMFDRYEIV
+27 AVMFDQYEIV
-37 GGVFSSNSK
+37 GGVFSSNQD
-46 INIST
+46 INKST
-51 ANDLGLDLSRVY
+51 AIDLGLDLSRVY
-63 NNYEEMAEVESKLGS
+63 NNYEEMAEVESGLDADT
-78 NVKIEA
+78 KIEA

-97 AKTFLMNGFHVICE
+97 AKIFLQNGFHVICE
-111 KPLSVTLKEALE
+111 KPLSISLKEALE
-123 FKEIKKSKNLVFGV
+123 LKEIKQSKNLVFAV

-144 PMVRQMTK
+144 PMVRQMTR
-152 MISDNVI
+152 MISENII
-159 GNIQRVDSTYF
+159 GDIQRVDSTYF

-180 KDKRNSTWRL
+180 KDKRSSTWRL
-190 NPEVS
+190 NPDVS

-221 NILAD
+221 KILAD

-269 SIYGSKGSLSWEQEN
+269 SVYGSKGSLSWEQEN
-284 PNFLYHLK
+284 PNYLYYHTSNKPLQ
-292 DDEPRRVIKPGN
+292 VLKPGHLYN
-304 AYASAVAQDGTK
+304 SDLSLDGTK
-316 LPGGHPEGIFDA
+316 LPAGHPEGIFDA
-328 MGNIYKGVAKALRNE
+328 MGNIYRGVARAIKDEKNE
-343 NSFDGEYPTMND
+343 IGEFPTID
-355 GVRGMLFIEKVVES
+355 EGVRGMEFIEKAVES
-369 HKNGNIWLSLENK
+369 NKNGNIWMELDS

>member
-1 MPSNKIK
+1 MSNKIK

-27 AVMFDRYEIV
+27 AVMFDRYHLV
-37 GGVFSSNSK
+37 GGVFSSNK
-46 INIST
+46 EVNLKT
-51 ANDLGLDLSRVY
+51 ADDLGLDQSRIY
-63 NNYEEMAEVESKLGS
+63 NDFEEMIDAETKVDLSE
-78 NVKIEA
+78 KIEA

-97 AKTFLMNGFHVICE
+97 AKKFLENGFHVICE
-111 KPLSVTLKEALE
+111 KPLSISLKQAQEL
-123 FKEIKKSKNLVFGV
+123 KSIKDSKNLVFAV

-152 MISDNVI
+152 MISEGTI
-159 GNIQRVDSTYF
+159 GDIQRVDSTYF

-214 VCGMKVK
+214 VCGMRVK
-221 NILAD
+221 KILAD

-269 SIYGSKGSLSWEQEN
+269 SVYGSKGSLSWEQEN
-284 PNFLYHLK
+284 PNYLYYFTSDKPLQ
-292 DDEPRRVIKPGN
+292 VIKPGHPYN
-304 AYASAVAQDGTK
+304 SEISLDGTK
-316 LPGGHPEGIFDA
+316 LPAGHPEGIFDA
-328 MGNIYKGVAKALRNE
+328 MGNIYRGVARAIRGEKNE
-343 NSFDGEYPTMND
+343 KGEFPTIEE
-355 GVRGMLFIEKVVES
+355 GVRGMDFIEKAVKSNE
-369 HKNGNIWLSLENK
+369 NGNIWLELE

>member
-1 MPSNKIK
+1 MSNKIK

-27 AVMFDRYEIV
+27 AVMFDRYDLI
-37 GGVFSSNSK
+37 GGVFSSNK
-46 INIST
+46 EVNVKT
-51 ANDLGLDLSRVY
+51 ANDLGLDQSRIY
-63 NNYEEMAEVESKLGS
+63 NDFEEMIDAESKIDLS
-78 NVKIEA
+78 EKIEA

-97 AKTFLMNGFHVICE
+97 AKKFLENGFHVICE
-111 KPLSVTLKEALE
+111 KPLSISLKQAQEL
-123 FKEIKKSKNLVFGV
+123 KSIKDSKNLVFAV

-144 PMVRQMTK
+144 PMVRQMTQ
-152 MISDNVI
+152 MISQGII
-159 GNIQRVDSTYF
+159 GDIQRVDSTYF

-221 NILAD
+221 KILAD
-226 LNNLYDDNPL
+226 LNNLYEDNPL

-269 SIYGSKGSLSWEQEN
+269 SVYGSKGSLSWEQEN
-284 PNFLYHLK
+284 PNYLYYYTNDKPLQ
-292 DDEPRRVIKPGN
+292 ILKPGHPYN
-304 AYASAVAQDGTK
+304 SKISLDGTK
-316 LPGGHPEGIFDA
+316 LPAGHPEGIFDA
-328 MGNIYKGVAKALRNE
+328 MGNIYRGVARAIRGEKNE
-343 NSFDGEYPTMND
+343 KGEFPTIEE
-355 GVRGMLFIEKVVES
+355 GVRGMDFIEKAVKTNE
-369 HKNGNIWLSLENK
+369 NGNIWLELE

>member
-1 MPSNKIK
+1 MSNKIK

-27 AVMFDRYEIV
+27 AVMFDRYDLI
-37 GGVFSSNSK
+37 GGVFSSNK
-46 INIST
+46 EVNVKT
-51 ANDLGLDLSRVY
+51 ANDLGLDQSRIY
-63 NNYEEMAEVESKLGS
+63 NDFEEMIDAESKIDLS
-78 NVKIEA
+78 EKIEA

-97 AKTFLMNGFHVICE
+97 AKKFLENGFHVICE
-111 KPLSVTLKEALE
+111 KPLSISLSEAKELKS
-123 FKEIKKSKNLVFGV
+123 IKDSNNLVFAV

-144 PMVRQMTK
+144 PMVRQMTQ
-152 MISDNVI
+152 MISQGII
-159 GNIQRVDSTYF
+159 GDIQRVDSTYF

-221 NILAD
+221 KILAD
-226 LNNLYDDNPL
+226 LNNLYEDNPL

-269 SIYGSKGSLSWEQEN
+269 SVYGSKGSLSWEQEN
-284 PNFLYHLK
+284 PNYLYYYTNDKPLQ
-292 DDEPRRVIKPGN
+292 ILKPGHPYN
-304 AYASAVAQDGTK
+304 SKISLDGTK
-316 LPGGHPEGIFDA
+316 LPAGHPEGIFDA
-328 MGNIYKGVAKALRNE
+328 MGNIYKGVARAIRGEKNE
-343 NSFDGEYPTMND
+343 KCEFPTIEE
-355 GVRGMLFIEKVVES
+355 GVRGMDFIEKAVKSNE
-369 HKNGNIWLSLENK
+369 NGNIWLELE

>member
-1 MPSNKIK
+1 MSNKIK

-27 AVMFDRYEIV
+27 AVMFDRYHLV
-37 GGVFSSNSK
+37 GGVFSSNK
-46 INIST
+46 EVNVKT
-51 ANDLGLDLSRVY
+51 ADDLGLDQSRIY
-63 NNYEEMAEVESKLGS
+63 NDFEEMIDAESKVDLS
-78 NVKIEA
+78 EKIEA

-97 AKTFLMNGFHVICE
+97 AKKFLENGFHVICE
-111 KPLSVTLKEALE
+111 KPLSISLKQAQEL
-123 FKEIKKSKNLVFGV
+123 KSIKDSKNLVFAV

-152 MISDNVI
+152 MIYEGII
-159 GNIQRVDSTYF
+159 GDIQRVDSTYF

-221 NILAD
+221 KILAD
-226 LNNLYDDNPL
+226 LNNLYEDNPL

-269 SIYGSKGSLSWEQEN
+269 SVYGSKGSLSWEQEN
-284 PNFLYHLK
+284 PNYLYYYTNDKPLQ
-292 DDEPRRVIKPGN
+292 VLKPGHPYN
-304 AYASAVAQDGTK
+304 SKISLDGTK
-316 LPGGHPEGIFDA
+316 LPAGHPEGIFDA
-328 MGNIYKGVAKALRNE
+328 MGNIYRGVARAIRGEKNE
-343 NSFDGEYPTMND
+343 KGEFPTIEE
-355 GVRGMLFIEKVVES
+355 GVRGMDFIEKAVKSNE
-369 HKNGNIWLSLENK
+369 NGNIWLELE

>member
-1 MPSNKIK
+1 MSNKIK

-27 AVMFDRYEIV
+27 AVMFDRYHLV
-37 GGVFSSNSK
+37 GGVFSSNK
-46 INIST
+46 EVNLKT
-51 ANDLGLDLSRVY
+51 ADDLGLDQSRIY
-63 NNYEEMAEVESKLGS
+63 NDFEEMIDAETKVDLSE
-78 NVKIEA
+78 KIEA

-97 AKTFLMNGFHVICE
+97 AKKFLENGFHVICE
-111 KPLSVTLKEALE
+111 KPLSISLKQAQEL
-123 FKEIKKSKNLVFGV
+123 KSIKDSKNLVFAV

-152 MISDNVI
+152 MISEGII
-159 GNIQRVDSTYF
+159 GDIQRVDSTYF

-221 NILAD
+221 KILAD
-226 LNNLYDDNPL
+226 LNNLYEDNPL

-242 LVRMENGCKGTI
+242 LIRMENGCKGTI

-269 SIYGSKGSLSWEQEN
+269 SVYGSKGSLSWEQEN
-284 PNFLYHLK
+284 PNYLCYYTNDKPLQ
-292 DDEPRRVIKPGN
+292 VLKPGHPYN
-304 AYASAVAQDGTK
+304 SKISLDGTK
-316 LPGGHPEGIFDA
+316 LPAGHPEGIFDA
-328 MGNIYKGVAKALRNE
+328 MGNIYKGVARAIRGEKNE
-343 NSFDGEYPTMND
+343 KGEFPTIEE
-355 GVRGMLFIEKVVES
+355 GVRGMDFIEKAVKS
-369 HKNGNIWLSLENK
+369 NQNGNIWLELE

>member
-1 MPSNKIK
+1 MSNKIK

-27 AVMFDRYEIV
+27 AVMFDRYHLV
-37 GGVFSSNSK
+37 GGVFSSNK
-46 INIST
+46 EVNVKT
-51 ANDLGLDLSRVY
+51 ADDLGLDQSRIY
-63 NNYEEMAEVESKLGS
+63 NDFEEMIDAESKVDLS
-78 NVKIEA
+78 EKIEA

-97 AKTFLMNGFHVICE
+97 AKKFLENGFHVICE
-111 KPLSVTLKEALE
+111 KPLSISLKQAQEL
-123 FKEIKKSKNLVFGV
+123 KSIKDSKNLVFAV

-152 MISDNVI
+152 MISEGII
-159 GNIQRVDSTYF
+159 GDIQRVDSTYF

-221 NILAD
+221 KILAD
-226 LNNLYDDNPL
+226 LNNLYEDNPL

-269 SIYGSKGSLSWEQEN
+269 SVYGSKGSLSWEQEN
-284 PNFLYHLK
+284 PNYLYYYTNDKPLQ
-292 DDEPRRVIKPGN
+292 VLKPGHPYN
-304 AYASAVAQDGTK
+304 SKISLDGTK
-316 LPGGHPEGIFDA
+316 FPAGHPEGIFDA
-328 MGNIYKGVAKALRNE
+328 MGNIYRGVARAIRGEKNE
-343 NSFDGEYPTMND
+343 KGEFPTIEE
-355 GVRGMLFIEKVVES
+355 GVRGMDFIEKAVKSNE
-369 HKNGNIWLSLENK
+369 NGNIWLELE

>member
-1 MPSNKIK
+1 MSNKIK

-27 AVMFDRYEIV
+27 AVMFDRYDLI
-37 GGVFSSNSK
+37 GGVFSSNK
-46 INIST
+46 EVNVKT
-51 ANDLGLDLSRVY
+51 ANDLGLDQSRIY
-63 NNYEEMAEVESKLGS
+63 NDFEEMIDAESKIDLS
-78 NVKIEA
+78 QKIEA

-97 AKTFLMNGFHVICE
+97 AKKFLENGFHVICE
-111 KPLSVTLKEALE
+111 KPLSISLSEAKELKS
-123 FKEIKKSKNLVFGV
+123 IKDSNNLVFAV

-144 PMVRQMTK
+144 PMVRQMTQ
-152 MISDNVI
+152 MISQGII
-159 GNIQRVDSTYF
+159 GDIQRVDSTYF

-221 NILAD
+221 KILAD
-226 LNNLYDDNPL
+226 LNNLYEDNSL

-269 SIYGSKGSLSWEQEN
+269 SVYGSKGSLSWEQEN
-284 PNFLYHLK
+284 PNYLYYYTNDKPLQ
-292 DDEPRRVIKPGN
+292 VLKPGHPYN
-304 AYASAVAQDGTK
+304 SKISLDGTK
-316 LPGGHPEGIFDA
+316 LPAGHPEGIFDA
-328 MGNIYKGVAKALRNE
+328 MGNIYRGVARAIRGEKNE
-343 NSFDGEYPTMND
+343 KGEFPTIEE
-355 GVRGMLFIEKVVES
+355 GVRGMDFIEKAVKSNE
-369 HKNGNIWLSLENK
+369 NGNIWLELE

>member
-1 MPSNKIK
+1 MSNKIK

-27 AVMFDRYEIV
+27 AVMFDRYDLI
-37 GGVFSSNSK
+37 GGVFSSNK
-46 INIST
+46 EVNVKT
-51 ANDLGLDLSRVY
+51 ANDLGLDQSRIY
-63 NNYEEMAEVESKLGS
+63 NDFEEMIDAESKIDLS
-78 NVKIEA
+78 EKIEA

-97 AKTFLMNGFHVICE
+97 AKKFLENGFHVICE
-111 KPLSVTLKEALE
+111 KPLSISLSEAKELKS
-123 FKEIKKSKNLVFGV
+123 IKDSNNLVFAV

-144 PMVRQMTK
+144 PMVRQMTQ
-152 MISDNVI
+152 MISQGII
-159 GNIQRVDSTYF
+159 GDIQRVDSTYF
-170 QGWINDIIHD
+170 QGWINEIIHD

-221 NILAD
+221 KILAD
-226 LNNLYDDNPL
+226 LNNLYEDNPL
-236 DIDVSV
+236 DIDVSI

-269 SIYGSKGSLSWEQEN
+269 SVYGSKGSLSWEQEN
-284 PNFLYHLK
+284 PNYLYYYTNDKPLQ
-292 DDEPRRVIKPGN
+292 VLKPGHPYN
-304 AYASAVAQDGTK
+304 SKISLDGTK
-316 LPGGHPEGIFDA
+316 LPAGHPEGIFDA
-328 MGNIYKGVAKALRNE
+328 MGNIYKGVARAIRGEKNE
-343 NSFDGEYPTMND
+343 KCEFPTIEE
-355 GVRGMLFIEKVVES
+355 GVRGMDFIEKAVKSNE
-369 HKNGNIWLSLENK
+369 NGNIWLELE

>member
-1 MPSNKIK
+1 MSNKIK

-27 AVMFDRYEIV
+27 AVMFDRYHLV
-37 GGVFSSNSK
+37 GGVFSSNREVNFK
-46 INIST
+46 T
-51 ANDLGLDLSRVY
+51 ANDLNLDQSRIY
-63 NNYEEMAEVESKLGS
+63 NDYEEMIDAESKIDLYE
-78 NVKIEA
+78 KIEV

-97 AKTFLMNGFHVICE
+97 AKKFLENGFHVICE
-111 KPLSVTLKEALE
+111 KPLSISLKQAQEL
-123 FKEIKKSKNLVFGV
+123 KSIKDSKNLVFAV

-152 MISDNVI
+152 MISEGII
-159 GNIQRVDSTYF
+159 GDIQRVDSTYF

-221 NILAD
+221 KILAD

-269 SIYGSKGSLSWEQEN
+269 GIYGSKGSLSWEQEN
-284 PNFLYHLK
+284 PNYLYYYT
-292 DDEPRRVIKPGN
+292 DDKPLQVLKPGHPYN
-304 AYASAVAQDGTK
+304 SKISLDGTK
-316 LPGGHPEGIFDA
+316 LPAGHPEGIFDA
-328 MGNIYKGVAKALRNE
+328 MGNIYRGVARAIRGEKNE
-343 NSFDGEYPTMND
+343 KGEFPTIEE
-355 GVRGMLFIEKVVES
+355 GVRGMDFIEKAVKSNE
-369 HKNGNIWLSLENK
+369 NGNIWLELE